1 MARNEHSEQAIHLI
15 IGNVTIKGKN
25 TTNSEAYFLKVDTAN
40 MKITIVGRSCAGV
53 FWGIQSLLS
62 LEKEGKVSHVTIRD
76 EPRYDHRELGVDVAR
91 NFMPKEEIMKL
102 IDAMAM
108 YKLNKLHLH
117 LTDDEGW
124 RLEIPGLP
132 ELTEVSGNLDSR
144 VFTS

>member
-1 MARNEHSEQAIHLI
+1 MTRNEHSKQAIHLI

-76 EPRYDHRELGVDVAR
+76 EPRYHHRELGVDVAR

-132 ELTEVSGNLDSR
+132 ELTEVSG
-144 VFTS
+144 F